1 MYSIEIKSK
10 TAAMLC
16 TVLKRFFPLCSL
28 FLIFFLISCAG
39 DASDKPKAEFVFKV
53 AHNGPEVHPFQIGFT
68 RFKEILETETSGRV
82 EVQIFPNSQL
92 GSEEETTQM
101 VKLGLLAASASS
113 AAGGLSTTVPEAEL
127 FNLPFIFRDLE
138 HCYRVLDG
146 PTGAWMA
153 GIIEEKINC
162 VVLGYWFSGI
172 RNVWNS
178 KRPVLTPQDL
188 SGIKLRTM
196 SSPLLIESFNAL
208 GAQATPMAFGELYS
222 ALQMGVVDGAETDYL
237 DLLFEKF
244 HEVTRYVS
252 NTNHMFLV
260 IPLIFS
266 KKIYDRLPPDV
277 QDAVRSAGKDS
288 TVIQRGA
295 MASLTEDALREL
307 KELGLEF
314 YEVDKSLFRKQ
325 VESVYRNN
333 AVKVGGMKVIE
344 EVMNQ

>member
-1 MYSIEIKSK
+1 MLSIAKS
-10 TAAMLC
+10 
-16 TVLKRFFPLCSL
+16 RIFPALAL
-28 FLIFFLISCAG
+28 VIVFLLIHCAG
-39 DASDKPKAEFVFKV
+39 KKSDKPKAEFVFKV
-53 AHNGPEVHPFQIGFT
+53 AHNGPEVHPFQMGFE
-68 RFKEILETETSGRV
+68 RFQEMLETETQGAV

-113 AAGGLSTTVPEAEL
+113 AAGGLSTTVPQAEL
-127 FNLPFIFRDLE
+127 FNLPFIFRDID

-146 PTGAWMA
+146 PTGEWLA

-178 KRPVLTPQDL
+178 KRPVLVPEDL

-196 SSPLLIESFNAL
+196 SSPLLIETFNAL

-244 HEVTRYVS
+244 HEVTKYVS

-266 KKIYDRLPPDV
+266 KKIFDRVPPDV
-277 QDAVRSAGKDS
+277 QEAVRRAGKAS
-288 TVIQRGA
+288 TIAQRQS
-295 MASLTEDALREL
+295 MASLTENALLEL
-307 KELGLEF
+307 KNLGLEF
-314 YEVDKSLFRKQ
+314 YDVDKSLFRER

-333 AVKVGGMKVIE
+333 AAKVGGMKVIE
-344 EVMNQ
+344 EVLKQ

>member
-1 MYSIEIKSK
+1 MSC
-10 TAAMLC
+10 AALRC
-16 TVLKRFFPLCSL
+16 LSSL
-28 FLIFFLISCAG
+28 LLISLISLLVSCTG
-39 DASDKPKAEFVFKV
+39 DNSDKTRAQFVFKV
-53 AHNGPEVHPFQIGFT
+53 AHNGPEAHPFQAGFK
-68 RFKEILETETSGRV
+68 RFQEVLETETDGKV

-153 GIIEEKINC
+153 AIIEDKINC

-196 SSPLLIESFNAL
+196 SSPLLIETFNAL

-244 HEVTRYVS
+244 HEVTKYVS

-266 KKIYDRLPPDV
+266 KKIYDRLPPEI
-277 QDAVRSAGKDS
+277 QEAVRRAGKAS
-288 TVIQRGA
+288 TVIQRES
-295 MASLTEDALREL
+295 MATLTDDALEEL
-307 KELGLEF
+307 KRLGLEF
-314 YEVDKSLFRKQ
+314 FEVDKGLFREK

-333 AVKVGGMKVIE
+333 AAKVGGMKVIQ
-344 EVMNQ
+344 EVINQ